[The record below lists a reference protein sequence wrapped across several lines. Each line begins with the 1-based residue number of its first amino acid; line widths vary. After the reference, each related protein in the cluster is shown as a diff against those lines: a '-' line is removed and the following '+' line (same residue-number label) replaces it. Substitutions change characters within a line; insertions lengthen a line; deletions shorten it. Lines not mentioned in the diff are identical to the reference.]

1 MIGLFFDT
9 ALIVFGLFFLFT
21 GVSSFKNPEKFAR
34 SLSLDAIGHSGRVEI
49 RAQYG
54 GFFVAAALSQFAYF
68 ANLNSKPTAFLVAL
82 IIFGGLIFG
91 RAAAAL
97 FNPEREKLAPMIR
110 NLIWI
115 DAAGAIVSLSG
126 LMIAK

>member
-1 MIGLFFDT
+1 MMGLFFDT

-21 GVSSFKNPEKFAR
+21 GASSFKAPEKFAR

-54 GFFVAAALSQFAYF
+54 GFFVAAGLSQLAYF
-68 ANLNSKPTAFLVAL
+68 ANLSSKPTAFLVAL
-82 IIFGGLIFG
+82 IIFAGLIFG
-91 RAAAAL
+91 RASAVL
-97 FNPEREKLAPMIR
+97 FNPESEKLTPLIR

-115 DAAGAIVSLSG
+115 DAAGAIVSLAG
-126 LMIAK
+126 LLIAK